1 MVTTWVKHVA
11 ALDLGTNT
19 FKLIISAEGN
29 PFPPVYRA
37 EKGVFI
43 GKGGLKNKTIL
54 PDALIRAKKVLN
66 NVKIF
71 NFAHII

>member
-1 MVTTWVKHVA
+1 MAPSWIKHVA

-19 FKLIISAEGN
+19 FNLIISKADH
-29 PFPPVYRA
+29 PFPPVYSA

-54 PDALIRAKKVLN
+54 PDALKRAKKSF
-66 NVKIF
+66 KRIF
-71 NFAHII
+71 RNS